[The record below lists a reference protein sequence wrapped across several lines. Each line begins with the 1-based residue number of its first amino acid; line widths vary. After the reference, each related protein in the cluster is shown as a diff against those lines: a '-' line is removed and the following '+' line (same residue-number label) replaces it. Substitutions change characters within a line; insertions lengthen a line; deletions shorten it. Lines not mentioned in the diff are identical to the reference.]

1 MCDCYGDIFMQKP
14 IELTKMR
21 TELVLRGYS
30 DYTIRNYESI
40 NLAFLTFI
48 KKEINEINEE
58 DIKLYLATLLKNKKS
73 KSTVALARSG
83 LLFFYNEVLKKDF
96 SNIKTPKIEKKL
108 PVVLTKEEVKRLIS
122 ATNYEKSKLL
132 IKTLYSSGLRISELL
147 KLKVDDV
154 EFDQGIVWVRGGK
167 GGKDRMAIMSKS
179 LLLEIKDFI
188 LKNNISSGFIFLGR
202 NNKHMTSRNAQ
213 RIVKE
218 AGVRAGISKQVSP
231 HKLRHSFATHL
242 LESGNDIR
250 VIQELLGHSNLQT
263 TQIYTHVSNTEKRKV
278 VSPLDL
284 L

>member
-1 MCDCYGDIFMQKP
+1 MQKP